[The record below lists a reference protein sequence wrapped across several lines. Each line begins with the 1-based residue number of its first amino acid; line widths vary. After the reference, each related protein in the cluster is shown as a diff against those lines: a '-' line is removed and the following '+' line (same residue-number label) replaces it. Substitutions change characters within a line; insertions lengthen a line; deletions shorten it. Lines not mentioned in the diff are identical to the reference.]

1 LRAAKGRPHH
11 TNLTDTNLKG
21 TGMAADTNRRAKVR
35 HIAIKT
41 PDPNRLADYYTKV
54 YGLDVV
60 LRRET
65 GSVYLSDGDLC
76 LALLPTRGQ
85 CAPGI
90 EHFGFHIGSAE
101 KIAESLEGIGMGAPQ
116 TRPNDPPFAETRVT
130 DPDGNMIDLSVH
142 GFEMQEF
149 QGDRSKKD

>member
-1 LRAAKGRPHH
+1 MVQP
-11 TNLTDTNLKG
+11 
-21 TGMAADTNRRAKVR
+21 TNRKAKVR

-41 PDPNRLADYYTKV
+41 PDPQRLADYYTKV
-54 YGLDVV
+54 FGLDVV

-76 LALLPTRGQ
+76 LALLPTRGEV
-85 CAPGI
+85 APGI
-90 EHFGFHIGSAE
+90 EHFGFHIQDPE
-101 KIAESLEGIGMGAPQ
+101 EIAEALEGVGMERPKV
-116 TRPNDPPFAETRVT
+116 RPNDPPFAETRVC

-149 QGDRSKKD
+149 QSDRAKKG

>member
-1 LRAAKGRPHH
+1 
-11 TNLTDTNLKG
+11 
-21 TGMAADTNRRAKVR
+21 MAQPTNRKAKVR

-41 PDPNRLADYYTKV
+41 PNPQRLADYYTKV
-54 YGLDVV
+54 FGLDVV

-76 LALLPTRGQ
+76 LALLPTRGEV
-85 CAPGI
+85 APGI
-90 EHFGFHIGSAE
+90 EHFGFHIQDPE
-101 KIAESLEGIGMGAPQ
+101 EIAEALEGVGMDRPKV
-116 TRPNDPPFAETRVT
+116 RPNDPPFAETRVC

-149 QGDRSKKD
+149 QSDRGKKTPAK

>member
-1 LRAAKGRPHH
+1 
-11 TNLTDTNLKG
+11 
-21 TGMAADTNRRAKVR
+21 MALESNRRAKVR

-41 PDPNRLADYYTKV
+41 PDPQRLAEYYTKV
-54 YGLDVV
+54 FGLEVV

-76 LALLPTRGQ
+76 LALLPTRGE

-90 EHFGFHIGSAE
+90 EHFGFHIQDAE
-101 KIAESLEGIGMGAPQ
+101 EIAHALEDAGQSPPKV
-116 TRPNDPPFAETRVT
+116 RPNDPPYAETRVT
-130 DPDGNMIDLSVH
+130 DPDGNMIDLSEH

-149 QGDRSKKD
+149 QDTRVKKSTEK

>member
-1 LRAAKGRPHH
+1 
-11 TNLTDTNLKG
+11 
-21 TGMAADTNRRAKVR
+21 MAQPTNRKAKVR

-41 PDPNRLADYYTKV
+41 PNPQRLADYYTKV
-54 YGLDVV
+54 FGLDVV

-76 LALLPTRGQ
+76 LALLPTRGEV
-85 CAPGI
+85 APGI
-90 EHFGFHIGSAE
+90 EHFGFHIQDPE
-101 KIAESLEGIGMGAPQ
+101 EIAEALEGIGMERPK
-116 TRPNDPPFAETRVT
+116 TRPNDPPFAETRVC

-149 QGDRSKKD
+149 QSDRAKNVGAK

>member
-1 LRAAKGRPHH
+1 MVQP
-11 TNLTDTNLKG
+11 
-21 TGMAADTNRRAKVR
+21 TNRKAKVR

-41 PDPNRLADYYTKV
+41 PNPQRLADYYTKV
-54 YGLDVV
+54 FGLDVV

-76 LALLPTRGQ
+76 LALLPTRGEV
-85 CAPGI
+85 APGI
-90 EHFGFHIGSAE
+90 EHFGFHIQDPE
-101 KIAESLEGIGMGAPQ
+101 EIAEALEGVGMERPKV
-116 TRPNDPPFAETRVT
+116 RPNDPPFAETRVC

-149 QGDRSKKD
+149 QADRAKKVEAK

>member
-1 LRAAKGRPHH
+1 
-11 TNLTDTNLKG
+11 
-21 TGMAADTNRRAKVR
+21 MAQPTNRKAKVR

-41 PDPNRLADYYTKV
+41 PDPQRLADYYTKV

-76 LALLPTRGQ
+76 LALLPTRGE

-90 EHFGFHIGSAE
+90 EHFGFHIQDPE
-101 KIAESLEGIGMGAPQ
+101 EIANALEGMGMERPKV
-116 TRPNDPPFAETRVT
+116 RPNDPPFAETRVC

-149 QGDRSKKD
+149 QADRVGKAGVK

>member
-1 LRAAKGRPHH
+1 
-11 TNLTDTNLKG
+11 
-21 TGMAADTNRRAKVR
+21 MIQSTNRKAKVR

-41 PDPNRLADYYTKV
+41 PDPQRLADYYTKV

-76 LALLPTRGQ
+76 LALLPTRGE

-90 EHFGFHIGSAE
+90 EHFGFHIQDPE
-101 KIAESLEGIGMGAPQ
+101 EIADALERMGMDRPKV
-116 TRPNDPPFAETRVT
+116 RPNDPPFAETRVC

-149 QGDRSKKD
+149 QADRTRKAEVK

>member
-1 LRAAKGRPHH
+1 
-11 TNLTDTNLKG
+11 
-21 TGMAADTNRRAKVR
+21 MALESNRRAKVR

-41 PDPNRLADYYTKV
+41 PDPQRLAEYYTQV
-54 YGLDVV
+54 FGLEVV

-76 LALLPTRGQ
+76 LALLPTRGE

-90 EHFGFHIGSAE
+90 EHFGFHIQDAE
-101 KIAESLEGIGMGAPQ
+101 EIAQALEGAGQALPKV
-116 TRPNDPPFAETRVT
+116 RPNNPPYAETRVT
-130 DPDGNMIDLSVH
+130 DPDGNMIDLSEH

-149 QGDRSKKD
+149 QDERAKKAPAK

>member
-1 LRAAKGRPHH
+1 
-11 TNLTDTNLKG
+11 
-21 TGMAADTNRRAKVR
+21 MALESNRRAKVR

-41 PDPNRLADYYTKV
+41 PDPQRLAEYYTQV
-54 YGLDVV
+54 FGLEVV

-76 LALLPTRGQ
+76 LALLPTRGE

-90 EHFGFHIGSAE
+90 EHFGFHIQDAE
-101 KIAESLEGIGMGAPQ
+101 EIAQALEDAGQAPPKV
-116 TRPNDPPFAETRVT
+116 RPNDPPYAETRVT
-130 DPDGNMIDLSVH
+130 DPDGNMIDLSEH

-149 QGDRSKKD
+149 QDERAKKMAVK